1 MYDELALS
9 CCLSSKLSHRFLTTA
24 PSAAPTVDLQTPL
37 FSPRPP
43 TAPPQRAIFHLA
55 PRSEHSDPR
64 PQQQEKATSSKKKMA
79 STNPTAPEQCTA
91 GCGFFGATPP
101 PPPPPLVHTTT
112 YRHAHHRHPLPP
124 ATHRTLA
131 LVRNVFLHKCKGLD
145 DSLFHPSGRPGNRH
159 RPHRPRPR
167 RPGID
172 AVTRSTPP
180 RARPMPVISR
190 RRLEKGAQDRRYQ
203 DAVHT
208 SLKNLLYF
216 SSLAV
221 IPLGNP
227 ANDGLCSKCAREIAS
242 EKGTVTA
249 PAGVS
254 SPTPRTQPKAL
265 DFSSPKP
272 VPAAAASAP
281 TPAAPP
287 AAPAPATSAS
297 ADAPEDEKPGSDGPP
312 KKKKARCFECRKK
325 TGMLGFT
332 CRCGELFCGAH
343 RHSDQ
348 HNCKFDYAEHG
359 KAIIAKNNEAVVAD
373 KLQRL

>member
-91 GCGFFGATPP
+91 GCGFF
-101 PPPPPLVHTTT
+101 
-112 YRHAHHRHPLPP
+112 
-124 ATHRTLA
+124 
-131 LVRNVFLHKCKGLD
+131 
-145 DSLFHPSGRPGNRH
+145 
-159 RPHRPRPR
+159 
-167 RPGID
+167 
-172 AVTRSTPP
+172 
-180 RARPMPVISR
+180 
-190 RRLEKGAQDRRYQ
+190 
-203 DAVHT
+203 
-208 SLKNLLYF
+208 
-216 SSLAV
+216 
-221 IPLGNP
+221 GNP